1 MFITRLVFD
10 MFSAQLEL
18 MKEEVVF
25 WSPSVHSLFGAQGRD
40 ATDEIVS
47 VSQKELTL
55 EHPLSHRDV
64 HVLERLLLFVLAFSS
79 L

>member
-1 MFITRLVFD
+1 

-18 MKEEVVF
+18 TKEEVVF

-40 ATDEIVS
+40 VTDEIIS

-55 EHPLSHRDV
+55 ERPLSHRDGAV
-64 HVLERLLLFVLAFSS
+64 HVLEHLLSLVLAFSS

>member
-1 MFITRLVFD
+1 

-18 MKEEVVF
+18 TKKEVVF

-40 ATDEIVS
+40 AMDETFS

-55 EHPLSHRDV
+55 ERPLSHQDGAV
-64 HVLERLLLFVLAFSS
+64 HVLEHLLS
-79 L
+79 LC

>member
-1 MFITRLVFD
+1 

-18 MKEEVVF
+18 TEKEVMF

-40 ATDEIVS
+40 ATDEIFS

-55 EHPLSHRDV
+55 ERPLSHRDGAG
-64 HVLERLLLFVLAFSS
+64 HVPEHL
-79 L
+79 